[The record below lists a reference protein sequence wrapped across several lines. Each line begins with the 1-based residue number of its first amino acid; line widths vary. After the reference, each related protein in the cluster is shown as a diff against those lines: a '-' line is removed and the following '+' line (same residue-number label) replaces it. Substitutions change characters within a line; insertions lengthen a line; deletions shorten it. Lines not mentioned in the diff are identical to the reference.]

1 MDLKQIFA
9 ELIKGTEKIISEE
22 ELLEKLTQSTKV
34 NKPLRV
40 KLGIDASG
48 PDIHL
53 GFAVVLRK
61 LRQFQ
66 DMGHTAVLIIGDF
79 TGSIGD
85 PTGRS
90 KTRPQLTDEE
100 INKNMTRYQQQ
111 VFKILIP
118 ERTEFR
124 YNSEWSNRLTSK
136 DIISLASKYTVA
148 RILEREDFSQR
159 LNQGIPVF
167 IHEILYPLF
176 QGYDSVAVKAD
187 IELGGADQYW
197 NLLVGRELQREFGQ
211 EPQVVM
217 TMPLLEGIDGK
228 LKMSKSYNN
237 YIGIAEPPKEIFG
250 KIMSIPDEMI
260 IRYFRLCTN
269 LSDEEIKKI
278 ENDIKAGQNPKI
290 YKEKLGK
297 EIVTLYYSKEIAEEV
312 SKEFEMVFKHKK
324 IPQEIEEFISPIQ
337 RINIVELLVMAK
349 LLPSKSEARR
359 KISEGAIEID
369 GWKIKDV
376 NFELYLEKPVVLKVG
391 KRKFCRIVSPAKDKG

>member
-1 MDLKQIFA
+1 MDLKQILA
-9 ELIKGTEKIISEE
+9 ELIKGTEKITSEE
-22 ELLEKLTQSTKV
+22 ELLEKLNRSAKT

-66 DMGHTAVLIIGDF
+66 DFGHIAVLIIGDF

-100 INKNMTRYQQQ
+100 IKKNMARYREQ
-111 VFKILIP
+111 VFKILNP

-136 DIISLASKYTVA
+136 DIINLASKYTIA

-159 LNQGIPVF
+159 IKQGIPVF

-197 NLLVGRELQREFGQ
+197 NLLVGRELQREFNQ

-217 TMPLLEGIDGK
+217 TMPLLEGTDGK

-260 IRYFRLCTN
+260 IKYFRLCTN
-269 LSDEEIKKI
+269 LNESEIKKI
-278 ENDIKAGQNPKI
+278 EHDIISGQNPKI

-297 EIVTLYYSKEIAEEV
+297 EIVSLYYSKDIAEQV

-324 IPQEIEEFISPIQ
+324 VPDEIEEFISPVP

-359 KISEGAIEID
+359 KISEGAIEIN
-369 GWKIKDV
+369 GEKIKDI
-376 NFELYLEKPVVLKVG
+376 NLELEIEKPVVIKVG
-391 KRKFCRIVSPAKDKG
+391 KRKFCRILYR

>member
-1 MDLKQIFA
+1 MDQRQILA
-9 ELIKGTEKIISEE
+9 ELIRGTERIISEE
-22 ELLEKLTQSTKV
+22 DLQKKLDRSVKT

-66 DMGHTAVLIIGDF
+66 DFGHTAVLIIGDF

-90 KTRPQLTDEE
+90 KTRPQLTEEE
-100 INKNMTRYQQQ
+100 IKRNIARYRDQ
-111 VFKILIP
+111 VFKILLP

-124 YNSEWSNRLTSK
+124 YNSEWSNQLTSK
-136 DIISLASKYTVA
+136 DIINLASKYTVA

-176 QGYDSVAVKAD
+176 QGYDSVAVRAD

-197 NLLVGRELQREFGQ
+197 NLLVGRELQREFNQ

-217 TMPLLEGIDGK
+217 TMPLLEGTDGK

-250 KIMSIPDEMI
+250 KIMSIPDEI
-260 IRYFRLCTN
+260 IIKYFRLCTN
-269 LSDEEIKKI
+269 LTESEIRKI
-278 ENDIKAGQNPKI
+278 EDDIKAGQNPKI
-290 YKEKLGK
+290 FKERLGK
-297 EIVTLYYSKEIAEEV
+297 EIVSLYYSKEIAEQV
-312 SKEFEMVFKHKK
+312 SKEFELVFKHKK
-324 IPQEIEEFISPIQ
+324 IPDEIEEFVSPVQ
-337 RINIVELLVMAK
+337 RINVVELLVMAK

-369 GWKIKDV
+369 GQKVKDI
-376 NFELYLEKPVVLKVG
+376 NYELNIEKPVIIKVG
-391 KRKFCRIVSPAKDKG
+391 KRKFCRVLPTY